1 MPSAMGGG
9 LFDAIRAG
17 DATRVRALVAAE
29 PGIVNGRNE
38 RGHSPVLIAQYHH
51 QPEIVAVLLAA
62 GPELD
67 IFDASSVGATA
78 RVAAILDRDP
88 SLLNAY
94 SGDGFFPLALAAFF
108 GHPDTVR
115 LLVTRGADVAQ
126 VARNPMKIQALH
138 SAVTGSF
145 DSVKA
150 LVEAGAP
157 VNAKQDKGWTPLHEA
172 VNRGDVE
179 MTRYLL
185 AHGADPKLQN
195 DEGKSSIGLAADKG
209 NADVLKLLKERRGG
223 VTKE

>member
-1 MPSAMGGG
+1 MNE

-17 DATRVRALVAAE
+17 DAARVRALVAAE
-29 PGIVNGRNE
+29 PGIVNRRNE

-51 QPEIVAVLLAA
+51 RPEIVKVLLAA
-62 GPELD
+62 GPDLD
-67 IFDASSVGATA
+67 IYDAASVGATA
-78 RVAAILDRDP
+78 RVAELLDADP

-108 GHPDTVR
+108 GHPETVR
-115 LLVTRGADVAQ
+115 LLLSRGADPAQ

-138 SAVTGSF
+138 SAVTGSIE
-145 DSVKA
+145 SVRA

-185 AHGADPKLQN
+185 DHGADPKLQN
-195 DEGKSSIGLAADKG
+195 DEGKSPIGLAADKG
-209 NADVLKLLKERRGG
+209 NADVLKLLKKRRGG
-223 VTKE
+223 VAEES